1 MVTFNKND
9 IEWIESISLSQFSN
23 KAIILSGRVARE
35 LRKNGREIQLN
46 DPQLSKALVSEVCIN
61 NDPKVYEIFTKLK
74 IEFELIAKKNGLLI
88 ATNNQINES
97 FIENTDTANDTSNTQ
112 LTKKQRM
119 YRGVPID

>member
-61 NDPKVYEIFTKLK
+61 NDPKVHEIFTKLK